1 MLCTCLKMDIHEKY
15 LEIIFMIVL
24 EQNRWLLREIG
35 LREKIPIRKLN
46 KLFLSSRTEFKQFI
60 QSLSS
65 SDTS

>member
-1 MLCTCLKMDIHEKY
+1 MDIHEKY

-35 LREKIPIRKLN
+35 FREKIPIRKLY
-46 KLFLSSRTEFKQFI
+46 KQFLSSRTEFKQFV

-65 SDTS
+65 SEAS

>member
-1 MLCTCLKMDIHEKY
+1 MELSEKY

-35 LREKIPIRKLN
+35 LRERISIRKLHRQ
-46 KLFLSSRTEFKQFI
+46 FLSSRTEFREFV

-65 SDTS
+65 SDS